1 VKTMT
6 NTISAREGMRT
17 PAWKY
22 RFDEVFYALIRS
34 DGRIY
39 EYYDAFANGWYHD
52 PFGPGTF
59 QGYSGDSE
67 RFREVPKEKIQDI
80 ITAISRLRRC

>member
-1 VKTMT
+1 MT
-6 NTISAREGMRT
+6 KTISVAESLRT
-17 PAWKY
+17 PVWKY
-22 RFDEVFYALIRS
+22 LFDEVFYALIRS

-59 QGYSGDSE
+59 LGYSGDSE
-67 RFREVPKEKIQDI
+67 RFREVPGEKIQDI
-80 ITAISRLRRC
+80 IVTISRLRRC